1 MPAAIVTSKGQVT
14 IPKAVREE
22 LGIET
27 GTSLTFVRTP
37 QGYLLRPTG
46 KSLARLRGIVKY
58 DGPPVT
64 IEDMNEAVLDA
75 VAEDDARIRREWHR

>member
-1 MPAAIVTSKGQVT
+1 MPVATVTSKGQVT
-14 IPKAVREE
+14 IPKEVRTE

-27 GTSLTFVRTP
+27 GTSVMFVRTP

-46 KSLARLRGIVKY
+46 QSLARLRGIVKY

-64 IEDMNEAVLDA
+64 IEDMNEGVLDA
-75 VAEDDARIRREWHR
+75 VAEDEARIRREWHR